1 MCNGKAIS
9 PGTDNF
15 ELGPFVYEGITY
27 YSAEQF
33 YQALKMRKE
42 ADRAKIAR
50 CVPKPG
56 EKAWD
61 HGMRA
66 WQAGQLGAA
75 RKDWE
80 AVKVEAMYFANRI
93 KLEQNPAL
101 LASLLESNAVPNANI
116 THMGSGKFWDH
127 WNPVLLMLLRE
138 ELSPGG
144 GDASTVAELRAQMEA
159 YRLGKHGESLLAKL
173 MPSDSVAGAPASVA
187 SEAAVDVHVLA
198 AGSADGEVASVA
210 SADEA
215 PFEGNV
221 LQLFRHCDV
230 GGTGI
235 IDRSQLVVTMQ
246 KIDGSWTAERVDQV
260 LLSADVHPG
269 AAIKY
274 EELVSRIFLDACEQ
288 LSA

>member
-1 MCNGKAIS
+1 MGGPCMCNGKAVT

-15 ELGPFVYEGITY
+15 EIAPFIFEGITY

-33 YQALKMRKE
+33 YQALKMRKD

-80 AVKVEAMYFANRI
+80 AVKVEAMYFANRV

-101 LASLLESNAVPNANI
+101 LASLLESNGSPQGHI
-116 THMGSGKFWDH
+116 THMGSGKFWDQ
-127 WNPVLLMLLRE
+127 WNPILLMLLRE
-138 ELSPGG
+138 ELSPSG
-144 GDASTVAELRAQMEA
+144 GDAARIAALRDQMQA
-159 YRLGKHGESLLAKL
+159 YRVGKRGESLLATL
-173 MPSDSVAGAPASVA
+173 MHTENDALSPGAPALANASGA
-187 SEAAVDVHVLA
+187 SEQSV
-198 AGSADGEVASVA
+198 SA
-210 SADEA
+210 EA
-215 PFEGNV
+215 PAFEGNV
-221 LQLFRHCDV
+221 LELFRHVDADGSGV
-230 GGTGI
+230 I
-235 IDRSQLVVTMQ
+235 NRSQLLATLQ
-246 KIDGSWTAERVDQV
+246 KIDTSWTEERVDQV
-260 LLSADVHPG
+260 LVSADVHPG

-274 EELVSRIFLDACEQ
+274 EELVSRILLDACEQ

>member
-80 AVKVEAMYFANRI
+80 AVKVEAMYFANRV

-101 LASLLESNAVPNANI
+101 LASLLESNGAPQANI
-116 THMGSGKFWDH
+116 THMGSGKFWDQ
-127 WNPVLLMLLRE
+127 WNPILLMLLRE
-138 ELSPGG
+138 ELSPSG
-144 GDASTVAELRAQMEA
+144 GDASIVAEARAHMEA
-159 YRLGKHGESLLAKL
+159 YRVGKHGESLLAKL
-173 MPSDSVAGAPASVA
+173 MHTDSVAGAPAS
-187 SEAAVDVHVLA
+187 AAVADVHVPI
-198 AGSADGEVASVA
+198 AGFAVGEAA
-210 SADEA
+210 SAAIVDEA

-235 IDRSQLVVTMQ
+235 IDRSQLVATMQ

-260 LLSADVHPG
+260 LLSADVHPS

-288 LSA
+288 LSV